1 MTYLYRWVLIVLVAG
16 MPLAANAEQ
25 QGFTVRDTEV
35 FAGPSDE
42 FPPVGVLGA
51 NSGVNIVGCLRDW
64 SWCDVIFSRYRGW
77 VYAADLAVP
86 YRNDRVVVI
95 ERGPQIGPALG
106 LVVLGFSLNTYW
118 DRHYRSQPW
127 YREREQWAR
136 RVRIEGDHGGPPPRG
151 RAAQQ
156 TQRPQPRRSESE
168 GAPPTVQR
176 EERAKGIPERGR
188 APPAAGAPRPK
199 EEHKR
204 DEATQ
209 RAQRRAAPDAGP
221 SHERPKRAPESG
233 RAAPSAGG
241 NPPEHGARAH
251 GQQKDHGARGGDKSN
266 GGKKGDGKKDRDRD

>member
-1 MTYLYRWVLIVLVAG
+1 MTYLYRWMLIALVAG
-16 MPLAANAEQ
+16 TPLAANAVQ

-86 YRNDRVVVI
+86 YHNDRVVVI

-106 LVVLGFSLNTYW
+106 LVVLAFSLNTYW
-118 DRHYRSQPW
+118 DRHYRSEPW

-136 RVRIEGDHGGPPPRG
+136 RVRVEGDHGVPPPRG

-156 TQRPQPRRSESE
+156 TQRSQPRRSED
-168 GAPPTVQR
+168 APQAVPR
-176 EERAKGIPERGR
+176 EERAKGVPESART
-188 APPAAGAPRPK
+188 APGAGGKHPK

-204 DEATQ
+204 DEVTQ
-209 RAQRRAAPDAGP
+209 RPQRRAAPDAGP
-221 SHERPKRAPESG
+221 SHERPKGVPESG
-233 RAAPSAGG
+233 RAAPGAGG
-241 NPPEHGARAH
+241 NPPEHGSRSR
-251 GQQKDHGARGGDKSN
+251 GQQKDHGARGGDKSQ
-266 GGKKGDGKKDRDRD
+266 GGKKGDGKKDDDR

>member
-1 MTYLYRWVLIVLVAG
+1 MTYLYRWMLIVLLAA
-16 MPLAANAEQ
+16 MPLAANAVQ
-25 QGFTVRDTEV
+25 QGFTVRDTDV

-86 YRNDRVVVI
+86 YHNDRVVVI

-106 LVVLGFSLNTYW
+106 LVVLAFSLNTYW
-118 DRHYRSQPW
+118 DRHYRSEPW

-136 RVRIEGDHGGPPPRG
+136 RVHVEGDRGGPPPRG

-156 TQRPQPRRSESE
+156 TQRPQPRRSE
-168 GAPPTVQR
+168 GAPPAVQR
-176 EERAKGIPERGR
+176 EERAKGVPDAGR
-188 APPAAGAPRPK
+188 TAPGAGGARPK

-209 RAQRRAAPDAGP
+209 RPQRRPAPDAGP
-221 SHERPKRAPESG
+221 SHERPKAVPESG
-233 RAAPSAGG
+233 RAAPGAGG
-241 NPPEHGARAH
+241 NPPEHGSRSR
-251 GQQKDHGARGGDKSN
+251 GQQKDHGERGGDNKSH
-266 GGKKGDGKKDRDRD
+266 GKKGAGKKDDDR